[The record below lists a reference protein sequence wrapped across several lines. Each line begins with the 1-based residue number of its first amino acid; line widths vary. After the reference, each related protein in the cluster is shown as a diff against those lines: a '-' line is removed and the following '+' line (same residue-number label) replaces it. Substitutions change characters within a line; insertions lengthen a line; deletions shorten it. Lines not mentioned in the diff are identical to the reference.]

1 MSKLTQGV
9 NLETMSYQ
17 EFKSWCNDRACDGKW
32 DMMEAMA
39 CLHIIDEI
47 DSIKVKGLFKKK
59 ATLAAREAA
68 WKNYKFK
75 TIS

>member
-1 MSKLTQGV
+1 MNI

-17 EFKSWCNDRACDGKW
+17 DFKNYCNDRACDGKW
-32 DMMEAMA
+32 SMLEAMA
-39 CLHIIDEI
+39 CISIINEI
-47 DSIKVKGLFKKK
+47 DSIKIKGFFKKK
-59 ATLAAREAA
+59 ETLKARETA